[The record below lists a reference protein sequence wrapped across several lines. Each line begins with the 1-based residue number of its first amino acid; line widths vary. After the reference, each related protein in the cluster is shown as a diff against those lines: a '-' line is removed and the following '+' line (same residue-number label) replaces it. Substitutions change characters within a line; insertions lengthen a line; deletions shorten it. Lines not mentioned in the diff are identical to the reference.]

1 MIVKG
6 NSIMNDSQSAIR
18 AKIIASALQAIA
30 EHGVSNTT
38 LKIIADGAG
47 ISKGSLYYYFKTK
60 DSILYSVVD
69 EDFRISRRIMQKYK
83 AGELSKQQLREAI
96 IAGFKERLEK
106 KGKNRLHLYLAFE
119 AMLGNQDLMASY
131 QAKYADWVNDISE
144 GFSIAFDVEN
154 SAWTRLLAFFFI
166 STMDG
171 WCIQE
176 LLEIDAV
183 PKKDAI
189 KIMEAIFS
197 NREKRNTMKLLMD
210 GK

>member
-1 MIVKG
+1 
-6 NSIMNDSQSAIR
+6 MNDSQSEIR
-18 AKIIASALQAIA
+18 EKIIASALKAIA
-30 EHGVSNTT
+30 EYGVSNTT
-38 LKIIADGAG
+38 LQIIADGAG

-69 EDFRISRRIMQKYK
+69 EDFRISRRIMQKYR

-106 KGKNRLHLYLAFE
+106 KNKNRLHLYLAYE
-119 AMLGNQDLMASY
+119 AMLGNQELMASY
-131 QAKYADWVNDISE
+131 KAKYDDWVNDISE

-171 WCIQE
+171 WCIQD
-176 LLEIDAV
+176 LLEVNAV
-183 PKKDAI
+183 PKKDAV

-197 NREKRNTMKLLMD
+197 NSEKRETMKLLLN